1 MIQKSFLFPLIA
13 LSVQLTLFT
22 ELSAQCKSFTKKKC
36 MKDLGEFNS
45 NGQYNGAVMFQGE
58 EATLMQT
65 FYSGQKYKLMI
76 CSQSS
81 ISESL
86 FFEVQDYRNNLIYSS
101 DGTDKNDF
109 EFDVESTQQLKI
121 RIVIPDNVSGSQ
133 IKKNGCVSVIVG
145 FQE

>member
-1 MIQKSFLFPLIA
+1 MIKKTS
-13 LSVQLTLFT
+13 LFT
-22 ELSAQCKSFTKKKC
+22 LIFLLSQVTLVTEINAQCKSFTKKKC
-36 MKDLGEFNS
+36 ISNLGDYNS

-81 ISESL
+81 IAEDL
-86 FFEVQDYRNNLIYSS
+86 FFEVQDFRGNLIYSS
-101 DGTDKNDF
+101 DGTDKNFF

-121 RIVIPDNVSGSQ
+121 RIVIPYDGGGSQ

>member
-1 MIQKSFLFPLIA
+1 MIKKIA
-13 LSVQLTLFT
+13 LFTLIFLLFQVALVT
-22 ELSAQCKSFTKKKC
+22 EIKAQCKSFTKKKC
-36 MKDLGEFNS
+36 MNNLVDYNS

-65 FYSGQKYKLMI
+65 FYSGQKYKLII

-81 ISESL
+81 ITEDL
-86 FFEVQDYRNNLIYSS
+86 FFEVLDFRGNLIYSS
-101 DGTDKNDF
+101 DGTEKNFF

-121 RIVIPDNVSGSQ
+121 RIIITDGGGGSQ
-133 IKKNGCVSVIVG
+133 IKKNGCVSVMVG